1 MTSWPAKQRVLQP
14 TSLEGQWKW
23 CVRQRKITNTIPDIK
38 EKSINISGV
47 PAAKKSLALK
57 QEQKINL

>member
-1 MTSWPAKQRVLQP
+1 
-14 TSLEGQWKW
+14 LEGQWKW